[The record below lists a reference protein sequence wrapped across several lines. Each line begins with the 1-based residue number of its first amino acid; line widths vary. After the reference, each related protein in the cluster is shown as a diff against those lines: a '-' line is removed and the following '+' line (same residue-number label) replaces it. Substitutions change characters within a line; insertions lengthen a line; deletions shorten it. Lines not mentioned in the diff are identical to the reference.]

1 MNEKG
6 RVMPRAKKPLPPAL
20 AKHAAA
26 LRARRYLD
34 EIEALRFVSDAVLT
48 AGLSQDS
55 VAESLGV
62 SQATIHRLV
71 KKLTENPRVVA
82 PSVNEIVSR
91 AALKEIS
98 RPEMLR
104 SLRDLRIDF
113 KKWER
118 YPDSEWANLRNAF
131 QRGLVSKA
139 EAQSIAEDAARKMVD
154 RVTHSMELEAQSV
167 PEEDDVDDMVRE
179 TTAKLVASL
188 G

>member
-1 MNEKG
+1 MA
-6 RVMPRAKKPLPPAL
+6 RSKKPVPAAL
-20 AKHAAA
+20 AKRAAT

-34 EIEALRFVSDAVLT
+34 EIESLRFVSDAVVET
-48 AGLSQDS
+48 GLSQDS

-62 SQATIHRLV
+62 SQATVHRLV
-71 KKLTENPRVVA
+71 KRLADNPRVIA

-91 AALKEIS
+91 AALREIS

-104 SLRDLRIDF
+104 SLRALKIDF

-118 YPDSEWANLRNAF
+118 YPDSEWANLRHAF
-131 QRGLVSKA
+131 RTGLVSKA
-139 EAQSIAEDAARKMVD
+139 EARSIAEDAARTMVD

-167 PEEDDVDDMVRE
+167 PEDEVDNMVRE

>member
-1 MNEKG
+1 
-6 RVMPRAKKPLPPAL
+6 MPRLKKPVPLPL
-20 AKHAAA
+20 AKRAVA

-34 EIEALRFVSDAVLT
+34 ELEEMRFVSDAVVGS
-48 AGLSQDS
+48 GLSQDS

-71 KKLTENPRVVA
+71 KKVADNPRVVA

-91 AALKEIS
+91 AVVKEIS

-104 SLRDLRIDF
+104 RLHDLKIKF
-113 KKWER
+113 VKWER
-118 YPDSEWANLRNAF
+118 HPDSDWANLRDAF
-131 QRGLVSKA
+131 RSGLVSTT
-139 EAQSIAEDAARKMVD
+139 EAHAVAEDAARTMVE
-154 RVTHSMELEAQSV
+154 RVTHSMNLEAQSV
-167 PEEDDVDDMVRE
+167 PQDEVDNMIRE